1 MKGCARDDATVL
13 VLRVCARV
21 LRHFSEVLMDD
32 VVVGSGKL
40 PVGKVEFPPALEEV
54 VIVSAVRTPIA
65 KFQGALTDFTAPQL
79 GAMVVKEA
87 VKRANLDPTRV
98 DECIMGNVISA
109 GLGQNPARQAALF
122 GGLPP
127 TVGAMTINKVCG
139 SGLKAVALA
148 AQAIQSGNSDIV
160 VAGGMES
167 MTNAPYL
174 LPQARKGYRL
184 GNAQIVDSMVNDGLW
199 DVYNNYHMG
208 NTGENVAE
216 KYHVTREEQDEYA
229 LNSHRKAVA
238 AIKECRFKSQ
248 ILPVELPAKKKGAPA
263 VIFDKD
269 ESPREDTSIE
279 ALRALKPAFKKDGT
293 VTAGN
298 APGVNDGAAAVV
310 VTGARRAT
318 ELGAKPM
325 VRIVAQAT
333 SGVDP
338 KWVMTAPVDAIRQIW
353 KKTGWKNEE
362 VDLYELNEAFSVQA
376 IAVMRELGLDTNKVN
391 VNGGAVAIGHPIGAS
406 GARVLVTLIYEM
418 IRRNAH
424 RGIAAL
430 CLGGGNAV
438 AMAVER

>member
-1 MKGCARDDATVL
+1 MPSL
-13 VLRVCARV
+13 
-21 LRHFSEVLMDD
+21 ED
-32 VVVGSGKL
+32 VVSISGVRT
-40 PVGKVEFPPALEEV
+40 PVGK
-54 VIVSAVRTPIA
+54 
-65 KFQGALTDFTAPQL
+65 FQGSLSDFSAPQL
-79 GAMVVKEA
+79 GALVVKEA
-87 VKRANLDPTRV
+87 VKRASLQPDQV
-98 DECIMGNVISA
+98 DECIMGNVVSA

-148 AQAIQSGNSDIV
+148 AQAIQTGNSGIV

-167 MTNAPYL
+167 MSNAPYL

-184 GNAQIVDSMVNDGLW
+184 GNAQVIDSMVNDGLW
-199 DVYNNYHMG
+199 DIYNDYHMG
-208 NTGENVAE
+208 HTGENVAE
-216 KYHVTREEQDEYA
+216 KYGITREEQDEFA
-229 LNSHRKAVA
+229 LNSHRKATA
-238 AIKECRFKSQ
+238 AIRECRFKSQ
-248 ILPVELPAKKKGAPA
+248 VVPVEIPAKKKGAAPI
-263 VIFDKD
+263 IFDKD
-269 ESPREDTSIE
+269 ESPREDTTIE

-310 VTGARRAT
+310 VTSATRAK

-333 SGVDP
+333 SGVEP
-338 KWVMTAPVDAIRQIW
+338 KWVMMAPVGAVQQIW
-353 KKTGWKNEE
+353 KKTGWKNDE

-376 IAVMRELGLDTNKVN
+376 LGVMRELGLDPNKVN
-391 VNGGAVAIGHPIGAS
+391 VNGGAVAIGHHIGAS

-418 IRRNAH
+418 IRRDVH
-424 RGIAAL
+424 KGIAAL

>member
-1 MKGCARDDATVL
+1 MAGFDEVVIIAGCRT
-13 VLRVCARV
+13 
-21 LRHFSEVLMDD
+21 
-32 VVVGSGKL
+32 
-40 PVGKVEFPPALEEV
+40 PVGKFQGSLADLSAPKLGAIV
-54 VIVSAVRTPIA
+54 VREAVRRA
-65 KFQGALTDFTAPQL
+65 K
-79 GAMVVKEA
+79 V
-87 VKRANLDPTRV
+87 DPKLV
-98 DECIMGNVISA
+98 DECIMGNVVAA

-127 TVGAMTINKVCG
+127 EVGAMTVNKVCG

-148 AQAIQSGNSDIV
+148 AQAIQTGNSAIV

-184 GNAQIVDSMVNDGLW
+184 GNAQIVDSMVHDGLW
-199 DVYNNYHMG
+199 DIYNDYHMG
-208 NTGENVAE
+208 VTGENVAE
-216 KYHVTREEQDEYA
+216 KYGITREEQDQFA
-229 LNSHRKAVA
+229 LNSHRKAIA

-248 ILPVELPAKKKGAPA
+248 IAPVELPAKKKGEAT
-263 VIFDKD
+263 VWFEKD
-269 ESPREDTSIE
+269 ESPREDTTIE
-279 ALRALKPAFKKDGT
+279 ILRSLKPAFKKDGT

-298 APGVNDGAAAVV
+298 APGVNDGAAALV
-310 VTGARRAT
+310 VTSAERAKQ
-318 ELGAKPM
+318 LGAAPM
-325 VRIVAQAT
+325 VRIMAQAT
-333 SGVDP
+333 SGIDP
-338 KWVMTAPVDAIRQIW
+338 KWVMMAPVSAVRQIW
-353 KKTGWKNEE
+353 EKTGWKNED

-376 IAVMRELGLDTNKVN
+376 LGVMRELGLNPEKVN

-418 IRRNAH
+418 IRRDVH

>member
-1 MKGCARDDATVL
+1 MESKDETED
-13 VLRVCARV
+13 
-21 LRHFSEVLMDD
+21 FM
-32 VVVGSGKL
+32 
-40 PVGKVEFPPALEEV
+40 EEV
-54 VIVSAVRTPIA
+54 VIVSAARTPVG
-65 KFQGALTDFTAPQL
+65 KFQGVLSGLSATQL
-79 GAMVVKEA
+79 GAIAVREA
-87 VKRANLDPTRV
+87 VKRANLDPAQV
-98 DECIMGNVISA
+98 DECIMGNVVSA
-109 GLGQNPARQAALF
+109 GLGQNPARQAAIF
-122 GGLPP
+122 GGLTPA
-127 TVGAMTINKVCG
+127 TGAMTINKVCG

-148 AQAIQSGNSDIV
+148 AQAVQTENSSIV

-184 GNAQIVDSMVNDGLW
+184 GNAQVIDSMVHDGLW
-199 DVYNNYHMG
+199 DIYNDYHMG
-208 NTGENVAE
+208 ITGENVAE
-216 KYHVTREEQDEYA
+216 KYGITREEQDGFA
-229 LNSHRKAVA
+229 VNSHRKAIS

-248 ILPVELPAKKKGAPA
+248 IVPVELPAKKGASPL
-263 VIFDKD
+263 IFDRD
-269 ESPREDTSIE
+269 ESPREDTTIE
-279 ALRALKPAFKKDGT
+279 ILRSLKPAFKKDGT

-310 VTGARRAT
+310 VTSAAKAK

-325 VRIVAQAT
+325 IRIVAQAT
-333 SGVDP
+333 SGVEP
-338 KWVMTAPVDAIRQIW
+338 KWVMMAPVGAVRKIW
-353 KKTGWKNEE
+353 QKTGWKNED

-376 IAVMRELGLDTNKVN
+376 LGVMRELGLDPNKVN

-418 IRRNAH
+418 IRRDAK

>member
-1 MKGCARDDATVL
+1 MAAFDEVVIISGCRT
-13 VLRVCARV
+13 
-21 LRHFSEVLMDD
+21 
-32 VVVGSGKL
+32 
-40 PVGKVEFPPALEEV
+40 PVGK
-54 VIVSAVRTPIA
+54 
-65 KFQGALTDFTAPQL
+65 FQGSLSDFTAPQL
-79 GAMVVKEA
+79 GAIAVREA
-87 VKRANLDPTRV
+87 VKRAHLNPRQV
-98 DECIMGNVISA
+98 DECIMGNVVSA
-109 GLGQNPARQAALF
+109 GLGQNPARQAAIF
-122 GGLPP
+122 GGLSPE
-127 TVGAMTINKVCG
+127 VGAMTINKVCG

-148 AQAIQSGNSDIV
+148 AQAVQTGNSSIV

-184 GNAQIVDSMVNDGLW
+184 GNAQVIDSMVNDGLW
-199 DVYNNYHMG
+199 DIYNNYHMG
-208 NTGENVAE
+208 ITGENVAE
-216 KYHVTREEQDEYA
+216 KYGITREEQDQFA

-238 AIKECRFKSQ
+238 ALKECRFKSQ
-248 ILPVELPAKKKGAPA
+248 IVPVELPAKKKGEAP

-269 ESPREDTSIE
+269 ESPREDTTIE
-279 ALRALKPAFKKDGT
+279 VLRALKPAFKKDGT

-310 VTGARRAT
+310 VTGGKRAK

-338 KWVMTAPVDAIRQIW
+338 KWVMMAPVDAIRQIW
-353 KKTGWKNEE
+353 KKTGWKNED

-376 IAVMRELGLDTNKVN
+376 LGVMRELGLNPDKVN
-391 VNGGAVAIGHPIGAS
+391 VNGGAVALGHPIGAS

-418 IRRNAH
+418 IRRDVK

>member
-1 MKGCARDDATVL
+1 MAA
-13 VLRVCARV
+13 
-21 LRHFSEVLMDD
+21 MDD
-32 VVVGSGKL
+32 VVIISGCRT
-40 PVGKVEFPPALEEV
+40 PVGK
-54 VIVSAVRTPIA
+54 
-65 KFQGALTDFTAPQL
+65 FQGSLSDLSATQL
-79 GAMVVKEA
+79 GAIVVREA
-87 VKRANLDPTRV
+87 VKRSGVEPASV

-109 GLGQNPARQAALF
+109 GLGQNPARQAAIY

-127 TVGAMTINKVCG
+127 EVGAMTVNKVCG

-148 AQAIQSGNSDIV
+148 AQAIQTGNSTIV

-184 GNAQIVDSMVNDGLW
+184 GDAQIIDSMVRDGLW
-199 DVYNNYHMG
+199 DIYNDYHMG
-208 NTGENVAE
+208 ITGENVAE
-216 KYHVTREEQDEYA
+216 KYGITREEQDEFA
-229 LNSHRKAVA
+229 VNSHRKAVG

-248 ILPVELPAKKKGAPA
+248 IVPVELPAKKKGAAP
-263 VIFDKD
+263 VPFDKD
-269 ESPREDTSIE
+269 ESPREDTTIE
-279 ALRALKPAFKKDGT
+279 ILRSLKPAFKKDGT

-310 VTGARRAT
+310 VTSAAKAK

-333 SGVDP
+333 SGIDP
-338 KWVMTAPVDAIRQIW
+338 KWVMMAPVSAVRKLW
-353 KKTGWKNEE
+353 EKTGWKNDD
-362 VDLYELNEAFSVQA
+362 VDLYELNEAFSAQA
-376 IAVMRELGLDTNKVN
+376 LGVIRELGLNPEKVN

-418 IRRNAH
+418 IRQDVH